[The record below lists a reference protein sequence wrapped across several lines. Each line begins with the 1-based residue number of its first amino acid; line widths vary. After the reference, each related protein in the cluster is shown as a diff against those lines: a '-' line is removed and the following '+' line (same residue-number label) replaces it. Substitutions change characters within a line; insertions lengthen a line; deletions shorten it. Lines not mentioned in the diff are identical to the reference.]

1 MGVFGRVAHNAVQL
15 KGTQAVGSIQ
25 EQAEGG
31 KRNGGAAA
39 GGEVGVFQQDLALGA
54 DGEVVDL
61 YMGVLGG

>member
-1 MGVFGRVAHNAVQL
+1 L